1 MKNKNFEVYFDFG
14 SSKIRAGAINKKNT
28 LKNFYDE
35 SEFFSNYENSE
46 FEIFSPACR
55 FGTNI

>member
-14 SSKIRAGAINKKNT
+14 SSKIRAGVINKKNT

-46 FEIFSPACR
+46 FEIKKLFL
-55 FGTNI
+55 I